1 MKDHGKGDGIDI
13 RLIVGALSRMS
24 GETMDKVDPT
34 RKERVKRKYP
44 PRPIDQNRIEPPDGD
59 ISTDEDK
66 KPAAKPT
73 RSSPRRPVPK
83 RKRDA

>member
-1 MKDHGKGDGIDI
+1 MEDNGKGDGIDI
-13 RLIVGALSRMS
+13 RLIVGALSRLS
-24 GETMDKVDPT
+24 GDTMNQVYPT
-34 RKERVKRKYP
+34 QKERVKRKYP
-44 PRPIDQNRIEPPDGD
+44 PRPIDQNRIEPPDAD
-59 ISTDEDK
+59 ISTDEDQ